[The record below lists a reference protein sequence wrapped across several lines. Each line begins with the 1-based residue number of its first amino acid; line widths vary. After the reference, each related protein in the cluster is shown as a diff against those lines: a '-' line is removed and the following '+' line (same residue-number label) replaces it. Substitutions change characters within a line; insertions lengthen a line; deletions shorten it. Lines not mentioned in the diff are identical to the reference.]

1 VLAGV
6 PIICLSGYG
15 GHVHEE
21 RGRLAGCDR
30 MLQKPCMPDELADE
44 VTEILRKALGRQ
56 VTS

>member
-1 VLAGV
+1 
-6 PIICLSGYG
+6 
-15 GHVHEE
+15 
-21 RGRLAGCDR
+21 